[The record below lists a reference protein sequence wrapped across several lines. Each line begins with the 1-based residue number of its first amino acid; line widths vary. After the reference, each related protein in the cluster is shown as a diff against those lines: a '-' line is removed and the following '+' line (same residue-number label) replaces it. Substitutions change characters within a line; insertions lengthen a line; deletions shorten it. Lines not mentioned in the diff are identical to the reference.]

1 MNAVA
6 SPVTVSILDREY
18 QIACPPEERPGLIAA
33 AAYLDGK
40 MREIRAAS
48 KLVGLERI
56 AVMAALNIAHES
68 LQARSELNR
77 VGVDV
82 GEELRRMNAK
92 LEAALAASLR

>member
-1 MNAVA
+1 MSELQTVAV
-6 SPVTVSILDREY
+6 TIMEREY
-18 QIACPPEERPGLIAA
+18 AVSCPPEQRAGLIEA